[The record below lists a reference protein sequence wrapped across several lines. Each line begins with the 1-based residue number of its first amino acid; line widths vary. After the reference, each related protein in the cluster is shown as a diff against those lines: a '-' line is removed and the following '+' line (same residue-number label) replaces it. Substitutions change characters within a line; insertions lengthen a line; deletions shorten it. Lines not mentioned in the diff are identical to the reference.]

1 MKKILVVI
9 PALALCSTSAR
20 AKEPSNPTN
29 FSGNWVLDFS
39 QTKNPPAGLQ
49 NYSMVV
55 NQDQQE
61 LDVKTSLKGDL
72 QPAQSDASGYPGSSG
87 GNPGGSSGGYPGGRG
102 GMGGGM
108 GMPGRGGIGMPG
120 GGMGGSSGGGM
131 PGGGMPGGGG
141 GGRGGE
147 GRGSVAAYQI
157 YPQSVVYKL
166 DGSASSAQ
174 LGDPKQTEA
183 TSRAEL
189 EKSGEAVKLSLVGNE
204 NSGQRGGKIQV
215 KEEWRLSQDGK
226 SLKVDRSVKS
236 PEGSGTVHL
245 VFTKTEADS
254 SGSATRGPQ

>member
-1 MKKILVVI
+1 MF
-9 PALALCSTSAR
+9 LAVGFCSTLVR
-20 AKEPSNPTN
+20 AKQPSNPAN
-29 FSGNWVLDFS
+29 FSGTWALDFS
-39 QTKNPPAGLQ
+39 QTKNSPAGLQ
-49 NYSMVV
+49 TYSMIV

-61 LDVKTSLKGDL
+61 LKVETSLRGDL
-72 QPAQSDASGYPGSSG
+72 QPVQSDTSGYPG
-87 GNPGGSSGGYPGGRG
+87 GSPGGYPGRRG

-120 GGMGGSSGGGM
+120 GGMGVPGGGSM
-131 PGGGMPGGGG
+131 PGDPGMPAGGGMPGGGG

-147 GRGSVAAYQI
+147 GRGTVAAYKL

-166 DGSASSAQ
+166 DGGASSAQ
-174 LGDPKQTEA
+174 LGDPEQTEA
-183 TSRAEL
+183 TSKAEL
-189 EKSGEAVKLSLVGNE
+189 EKNGEVLKLSLVGSE

-245 VFTKTEADS
+245 VFLKRE
-254 SGSATRGPQ
+254 GESATREPQ